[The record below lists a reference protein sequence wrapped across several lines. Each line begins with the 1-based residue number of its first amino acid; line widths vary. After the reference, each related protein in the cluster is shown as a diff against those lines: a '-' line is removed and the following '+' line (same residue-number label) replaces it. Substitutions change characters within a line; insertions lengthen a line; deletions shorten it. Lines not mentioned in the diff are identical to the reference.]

1 MSETLLGMSGAAP
14 DRRLT
19 VGVIE
24 EVLSWCDVDDEFA
37 EKFVSRFR
45 AVPAVSSPSAEVDG
59 LYIVKETSRAAD
71 F

>member
-1 MSETLLGMSGAAP
+1 MSEALLGMSGAAP

-37 EKFVSRFR
+37 EEFVSRFR
-45 AVPAVSSPSAEVDG
+45 AVPAVS
-59 LYIVKETSRAAD
+59 
-71 F
+71 